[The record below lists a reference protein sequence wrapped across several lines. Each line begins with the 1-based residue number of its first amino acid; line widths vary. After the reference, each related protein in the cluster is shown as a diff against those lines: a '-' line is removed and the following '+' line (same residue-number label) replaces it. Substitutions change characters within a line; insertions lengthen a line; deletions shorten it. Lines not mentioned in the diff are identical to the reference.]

1 VDLRFV
7 RAARRIVP
15 VFVLAAVA
23 GFLLGGCGG
32 GEHAASLTTA
42 TDRTVTRTAVTATRP
57 TLTDTEDAAVTTTGE
72 TATVG
77 TTTVEVTTT
86 EEVTTGAEPETT
98 TIVETETVATTVL
111 PETTTE
117 ETPTEPTTEETPT
130 ETVPTETAEPV
141 SSSGGS
147 SSWGWIVL
155 LIAAAIG
162 IGIALLVWSRHR
174 AGSAT
179 WSGAY
184 ADLRQRTLS
193 QLDLVLVQGSV
204 VTGQVQALAD
214 EARRLE
220 SRAPNDRARVAAGTT
235 REHLD
240 QLSRSLESDRALRLA
255 SPPPSEEQLSYS
267 QALIRNQVLQLQQA
281 LRPPPGY
288 ESA

>member
-1 VDLRFV
+1 MRS
-7 RAARRIVP
+7 ARRIGP
-15 VFVLAAVA
+15 VLVLAAVA

-32 GEHAASLTTA
+32 GERAASLTTA
-42 TDRTVTRTAVTATRP
+42 TGLTVTRTAVTATRP
-57 TLTDTEDAAVTTTGE
+57 TLTDTDDAAVTTTTAE
-72 TATVG
+72 TPTVQ

-98 TIVETETVATTVL
+98 TVVETETLETTVL

-117 ETPTEPTTEETPT
+117 ETPTEPTTTEETPT
-130 ETVPTETAEPV
+130 ETVPTETVEPA
-141 SSSGGS
+141 SSSDENTA
-147 SSWGWIVL
+147 WGWIAL
-155 LIAAAIG
+155 LIALAIG
-162 IGIALLVWSRHR
+162 IGVALLLWSRHR

-193 QLDLVLVQGSV
+193 QLDLVLAQGSV

-220 SRAPNDRARVAAGTT
+220 SRAPNDRARAAAGTT

-240 QLSRSLESDRALRLA
+240 ELSRSLESDRALRLA

>member
-1 VDLRFV
+1 MDLRFV

-15 VFVLAAVA
+15 VFALAAGA

-32 GEHAASLTTA
+32 GERAASLTTA
-42 TDRTVTRTAVTATRP
+42 TDRTVTRTAVTTTRP
-57 TLTDTEDAAVTTTGE
+57 TLTDTEDAAVTTTGG

-117 ETPTEPTTEETPT
+117 ETPTEPTTTEETPT

-141 SSSGGS
+141 SSSEGS
-147 SSWGWIVL
+147 TSWGWIVL
-155 LIAAAIG
+155 LIAAALG

-193 QLDLVLVQGSV
+193 QLDLVLAQGSV

-220 SRAPNDRARVAAGTT
+220 ARAPNDRARAAAGAT
-235 REHLD
+235 RERLD
-240 QLSRSLESDRALRLA
+240 ELARTLESDRALRLA
-255 SPPPSEEQLSYS
+255 SPPPSQEQLSYS

-281 LRPPPGY
+281 LRPP
-288 ESA
+288 A

>member
-1 VDLRFV
+1 MRS
-7 RAARRIVP
+7 ARRIGP
-15 VFVLAAVA
+15 VLVLAAVA

-32 GEHAASLTTA
+32 GERAASLTTA

-72 TATVG
+72 TATVE

-117 ETPTEPTTEETPT
+117 ETPTE
-130 ETVPTETAEPV
+130 TVPTETAEPA
-141 SSSGGS
+141 SSSEGS

-155 LIAAAIG
+155 LIAAALG

-174 AGSAT
+174 AGSAS

-193 QLDLVLVQGSV
+193 QLDLVLAQGSV

-220 SRAPNDRARVAAGTT
+220 SRAPNDRARAAAGTT

>member
-1 VDLRFV
+1 V
-7 RAARRIVP
+7 
-15 VFVLAAVA
+15 
-23 GFLLGGCGG
+23 
-32 GEHAASLTTA
+32 TT
-42 TDRTVTRTAVTATRP
+42 TRP

-117 ETPTEPTTEETPT
+117 ETPTEPTTTEETPT

-141 SSSGGS
+141 SSRGQH
-147 SSWGWIVL
+147 
-155 LIAAAIG
+155 
-162 IGIALLVWSRHR
+162 LVGLDRAPHRRGARHRDRATRLEPHR

-193 QLDLVLVQGSV
+193 QLDLVLAQGSV

-220 SRAPNDRARVAAGTT
+220 ARAPNDRARAAAGAT
-235 REHLD
+235 RERLD
-240 QLSRSLESDRALRLA
+240 ELARTLESDRALRLA
-255 SPPPSEEQLSYS
+255 SPPPSQEQLSYS

-281 LRPPPGY
+281 LRPP
-288 ESA
+288 A